1 MRMRKRIFALA
12 LSALMLFSAVSLAL
26 AWPDQPPSRAF
37 ISGRGIES
45 GVEITNPDLLDDL
58 RLGGLEDLGWGP
70 IQKPEAL
77 GAAYQIRRYF
87 ENNTFRFADLTYYPN
102 PNGARSYV
110 YWEDGSQLSGDHT
123 PFHKK
128 WLYTNSSADHAMQ
141 AFLHSQG
148 VTLADKSDG
157 NIQLQ
162 ARLDQLPER
171 IVVGQPVT
179 LGLTL
184 PQNFKGV
191 PVTFLRSGDTSK
203 TEVIA
208 SAGGAPG
215 HYTVGFTFP
224 SEGEWNWSVRTDTN
238 GAEIPLPP
246 LTIVDPNAP
255 IQKSNSQTSTNAVSI
270 MPPLSTFLFGV
281 FAALLG
287 IVGIGGIVISKFRK

>member
-70 IQKPEAL
+70 VQKPEGL
-77 GAAYQIRRYF
+77 GVPYQIRRYF

-141 AFLHSQG
+141 VFLQSQG
-148 VTLADKSDG
+148 VILADKSDG
-157 NIQLQ
+157 NVQPQ
-162 ARLDQLPER
+162 AHLDQLPER

-179 LGLTL
+179 LGFTL
-184 PQNFKGV
+184 PQPSKFV
-191 PVTFLRSGDTSK
+191 PVTFLRAGETQK
-203 TEVIA
+203 AEVIA
-208 SAGGAPG
+208 SAGGDTN
-215 HYTVGFTFP
+215 HYFVTFTFP
-224 SEGEWNWSVRTDTN
+224 STGEWNWSVHPLVS
-238 GAEIPLPP
+238 GADIPLSP
-246 LTIVDPNAP
+246 LTVVDTNAP
-255 IQKSNSQTSTNAVSI
+255 IQKTNSQATTTNAVT
-270 MPPLSTFLFGV
+270 MPAGSTILVAV
-281 FAALLG
+281 FAAVIG
-287 IVGIGGIVISKFRK
+287 IIGV